1 MSPWPGTPKSQQT
14 PPINPPSVRF
24 PFTLDENSTQ
34 ADVHDAIRTAF
45 NGLTVHEQAFANLPA
60 QVAAQAS
67 AAAVENISSEV
78 VAGVTSFNTLTGP
91 VIYFPGL
98 GAVNNQLGESSYET
112 QQGDAGAKIIVGDSG
127 PVTVN
132 LNPSVTLPW
141 FTFIGNDS
149 SATVNLM
156 ADSGAVLNGLGSIYP
171 GGFAIIFYDGATFWS
186 EGVGI
191 ATDSSLGVVKPD
203 GTTITV
209 DSSGTLHV
217 PSDPALPVF
226 VYDEQVGGGPTAW
239 NIANT
244 PLAGKVV
251 LYSGAAR
258 LHYGAGNDWT
268 GAAWAG
274 TGTGITTNYPIADS
288 TLYAD
293 YQY

>member
-45 NGLTVHEQAFANLPA
+45 NGLTVHEQAFANIPA

-67 AAAVENISSEV
+67 AAATATVENISSEV

-112 QQGDAGAKIIVGDSG
+112 QQGDAGAKILVGDSG

-149 SATVNLM
+149 GASVFLM
-156 ADSGAVLNGLGSIYP
+156 PDSGALYGLQSIYP
-171 GGFAIIFYDGATFWS
+171 GGFAIVFYDGTDFWA
-186 EGVGI
+186 EGVRI
-191 ATDSSLGVVKPD
+191 ATDSSLGVVQPD
-203 GTTITV
+203 GVTIGI
-209 DSSGTLHV
+209 DSSGIISTIG
-217 PSDPALPVF
+217 F
-226 VYDEQVGGGPTAW
+226 
-239 NIANT
+239 
-244 PLAGKVV
+244 
-251 LYSGAAR
+251 
-258 LHYGAGNDWT
+258 
-268 GAAWAG
+268 
-274 TGTGITTNYPIADS
+274 TGTIVTAALTTLGTQGSQTFEDGLLVSQVPA
-288 TLYAD
+288 T
-293 YQY
+293 